1 MVVISN
7 YEGELPEFSCRIC
20 SRSMAGEETALR
32 VKEKEE
38 DSDCSIAYCEECVAK
53 DPALKD
59 KQIFLMRMLISQA
72 LLTCDK
78 ETQEEIKREISQAQP
93 EDYKNIQD
101 LFGLS
106 RTIEVADESG
116 NIIEKIIT

>member
-1 MVVISN
+1 MVLITE
-7 YEGELPEFSCRIC
+7 YAGELPEFICRLC
-20 SRSMAGEETALR
+20 AKALRGEETALR

-38 DSDCSIAYCEECVAK
+38 DTDCTLAYCEDCVNK

-78 ETQEEIKREISQAQP
+78 ETQEEIKKEIRQSLP

-116 NIIEKIIT
+116 NVIETIVT